1 LSFPSTEGT
10 LPVIIIII
18 MMATRVEG
26 NVMMMTLV
34 EGNDVF
40 ADGKILASERVE
52 RQASE

>member
-1 LSFPSTEGT
+1 
-10 LPVIIIII
+10 V
-18 MMATRVEG
+18 
-26 NVMMMTLV
+26 TLV